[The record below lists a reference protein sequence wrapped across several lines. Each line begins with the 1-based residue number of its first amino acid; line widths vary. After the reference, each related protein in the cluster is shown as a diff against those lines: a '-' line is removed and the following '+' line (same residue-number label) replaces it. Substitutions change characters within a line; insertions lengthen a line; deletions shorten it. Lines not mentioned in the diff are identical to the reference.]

1 MNTTKRCA
9 RGIAPAI
16 AMLFLGAWEPA
27 RAATMTVNCNGN
39 PVGTITVNADPGG
52 SGGGGISG
60 GFTSTVGGPPPTLA
74 AAAAACNETQFNWY
88 QIVTATNGAYVDRQ
102 GNNLTPP
109 FVDPPLNGLAVII
122 DPTWADNMPWYY
134 DMYSPP
140 NGTPNFDAGYL
151 LSNNT
156 TSSTLSFSDFP
167 NGPAGP
173 PARTVSFSTWLVS
186 LNADGSFQGFDG
198 GFSWTWTKGT
208 GVTNINTF
216 ANAPTNAQYANIIG
230 GFASAVAPEPSNLW
244 LLALGLGLVL
254 AKRKQRVGR

>member
-1 MNTTKRCA
+1 MTTMKKCA
-9 RGIAPAI
+9 WGLAPTV
-16 AMLFLGAWEPA
+16 AMLLLGAWEPA

-109 FVDPPLNGLAVII
+109 FVDPPLNGLSVAQ
-122 DPTWADNMPWYY
+122 DPTWADNMPWYW
-134 DMYSPP
+134 DMYAPP
-140 NGTPNFDAGYL
+140 NGTPNYDSSYQ

-156 TSSTLSFSDFP
+156 TSDTLSFSDFP
-167 NGPAGP
+167 NGPAG
-173 PARTVSFSTWLVS
+173 RTVSFSTWLVS
-186 LNADGSFQGFDG
+186 LNADGSLQGFDG

-216 ANAPTNAQYANIIG
+216 NNAPTNAQYANIIG
-230 GFASAVAPEPSNLW
+230 GFASSVPEPSSLW
-244 LLALGLGLVL
+244 IVALGLGFVA
-254 AKRKQRVGR
+254 AKRVRRRG